1 MIIDT
6 LVAIIILFNGSAI
19 SFDSLQSLIE
29 PKTDTTIYAII
40 GNDTIYQE
48 RRQTIEEWDLKLKKE
63 FGGVGVNE
71 IQQAIQYIQDQQI
84 RVDELKSILNRTS
97 VMVFDK
103 VELEQIFSIH
113 PDTIA
118 IWTQEHNTE
127 EHSEQ
132 YQEFNL
138 K

>member
-19 SFDSLQSLIE
+19 SFDSLQSIIE
-29 PKTDTTIYAII
+29 PKTDTTIYAVID
-40 GNDTIYQE
+40 NDTIYQK
-48 RRQTIEEWDLKLKKE
+48 RRQTIEERDLELKEE
-63 FGGVGVNE
+63 FDGVGVNE

-84 RVDELKSILNRTS
+84 RVDELKNILNKTS
-97 VMVFDK
+97 TTAFDEM
-103 VELEQIFSIH
+103 ELKQIFSVH

-118 IWTQEHNTE
+118 IWTKEHNIET
-127 EHSEQ
+127 HSEQ
-132 YQEFNL
+132 YREFNL